1 MPAFMIAI
9 LMEEMKKA
17 AIVLQAAD
25 LSKRD

>member
-1 MPAFMIAI
+1 MIAI